1 MSAPCGRA
9 WPVPHALQASPS
21 SWRVHDDKAVWRWP
35 RLPPLDPET
44 DECVEYPFGKFST
57 GYGNVKVNGRS
68 RTAHSVA
75 YELHVGSIPEGYDVC
90 HNCGHR
96 PCVNP
101 QHLRADTHVSNM
113 ADKLAH
119 GTHHRGVRNGRAR
132 LTESEVISI
141 RESVAAGAV
150 QKDVARQMGVSPQ
163 TVNHIVQG
171 RTWNAEVVPSG
182 AASSF

>member
-1 MSAPCGRA
+1 
-9 WPVPHALQASPS
+9 LQASPS